1 MNRVLLVWAA
11 LVIMGAATP
20 AAAHP
25 VPFSYL
31 DARLEPSAVDV
42 TLVAHVFDVAHDL
55 GVDRPES
62 MSPRTASGLRPRAGM
77 RRSLFPIARRSGCT
91 ADSCCPGPPACS
103 RSMRG

>member
-11 LVIMGAATP
+11 LVIMGAASP

-62 MSPRTASGLRPRAGM
+62 LLDPAVLKAKREAIAMMLASRVDVAADGERLAAARWDAPE
-77 RRSLFPIARRSGCT
+77 SLP
-91 ADSCCPGPPACS
+91 
-103 RSMRG
+103 